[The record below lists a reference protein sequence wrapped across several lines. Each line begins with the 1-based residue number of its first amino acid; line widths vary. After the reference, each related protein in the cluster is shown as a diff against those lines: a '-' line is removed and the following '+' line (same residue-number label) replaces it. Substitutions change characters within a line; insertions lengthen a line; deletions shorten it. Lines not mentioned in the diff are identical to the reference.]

1 MKALLKSFLYAFS
14 GFFYCLHNERNM
26 RIHVTCVIY
35 MFYFLFRFDF
45 FKLEKVELAMLLLT
59 SALVMMAELINT
71 AFEST
76 IDLVEK
82 RYNKLAKT
90 VKDTASGAVL
100 VGAGFAVLIGLV
112 LLWQPEAFRA
122 LYSYYKENMLSLFLF
137 VVSLLVAL
145 VYIFVG
151 PLKLISLITG
161 KPMKTKKP
169 PHKKKGAKK

>member
-1 MKALLKSFLYAFS
+1 
-14 GFFYCLHNERNM
+14 M
-26 RIHVTCVIY
+26 RIHLTCVIY

-45 FKLEKVELAMLLLT
+45 FILKKIELAMLLLA
-59 SALVMMAELINT
+59 SALVLMAELINT

-90 VKDTASGAVL
+90 VKDTAAAAVL

-122 LYSYYKENMLSLFLF
+122 LYSYYKDNPLYLIFFVLSLI
-137 VVSLLVAL
+137 VAL
-145 VYIFVG
+145 IYIFVG

-161 KPMKTKKP
+161 KPIKTQKP
-169 PHKKKGAKK
+169 PLKKKGVKK